1 MEQTKQKEKSLEQ
14 NMRALEEISKT
25 LEKPDISLDVAMK
38 EFERAV
44 KITKDCYEQVKKAE
58 GKILELK
65 KDVDIFVEVKAQ
77 EE

>member
-44 KITKDCYEQVKKAE
+44 KITKE
-58 GKILELK
+58 
-65 KDVDIFVEVKAQ
+65 
-77 EE
+77 

>member
-44 KITKDCYEQVKKAE
+44 KITKECYEQVKKAE
-58 GKILELK
+58 GKKKKKK
-65 KDVDIFVEVKAQ
+65 KDVDTFVEVKAQ

>member
-25 LEKPDISLDVAMK
+25 LENPDISLDVAMK

-44 KITKDCYEQVKKAE
+44 KITKECYEQVKKAE
-58 GKILELK
+58 DKILELK
-65 KDVDIFVEVKAQ
+65 KDVDTFVEVKAQ